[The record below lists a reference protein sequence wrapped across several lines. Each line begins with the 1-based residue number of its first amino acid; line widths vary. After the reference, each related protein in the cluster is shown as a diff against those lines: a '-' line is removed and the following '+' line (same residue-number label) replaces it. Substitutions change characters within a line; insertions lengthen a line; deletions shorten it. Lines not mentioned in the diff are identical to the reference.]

1 MDKGRTDNMTQR
13 LQGKRAIVTGG
24 GAGIGRGV
32 ALKLAEEGAR
42 VGVLDVNL
50 DTAREV
56 ADEIAQ
62 TGGEAFALQVN
73 VADEGQVSQGVR
85 EIEERFGGL
94 DTVIANA
101 GVMLF
106 GRDTVATDLDL
117 QTWQRCIDVNLTGMF
132 LTCKHGLR
140 ALERNGK
147 GSVVITASPTG
158 VYGCAP
164 TFTAYS
170 TSKAGTLGLMRIL
183 AIDYVKKNIRVN
195 AVLPGTTNSPLVA
208 TLMEN
213 PATRAEFLAKI
224 PMGRAADAREIAN
237 VIAFLASEEASFVT
251 GAAWFADGGLSGI

>member
-1 MDKGRTDNMTQR
+1 MNRR
-13 LQGKRAIVTGG
+13 LEGKRAIVTGG

-32 ALKLAEEGAR
+32 SIKLAEEGAS
-42 VGVLDVNL
+42 VGVLDINL
-50 DTAREV
+50 DAARET
-56 ADEIAQ
+56 ADIIAKA
-62 TGGEAFALQVN
+62 GGTALALGVN
-73 VADEGQVSQGVR
+73 VADEKQVAAAVEQV
-85 EIEERFGGL
+85 EQDFGGL
-94 DTVIANA
+94 DTLIPNA

-117 QTWQRCIDVNLTGMF
+117 TIWQQCIDVNLTGMF

-140 ALERNGK
+140 ALERNG
-147 GSVVITASPTG
+147 GGAVVITASPTG
-158 VYGCAP
+158 VLGCAP

-170 TSKAGTLGLMRIL
+170 TSKAGTYGLMRIL

-208 TLMEN
+208 TLMED

-237 VIAFLASEEASFVT
+237 VIAFLASDEASFVT
-251 GAAWFADGGLSGI
+251 GAAWFADGGLSAI

>member
-1 MDKGRTDNMTQR
+1 MTLR
-13 LQGKRAIVTGG
+13 LEGKRAIVTGAG
-24 GAGIGRGV
+24 SGIGRGAAV
-32 ALKLAEEGAR
+32 KLAEEGAS
-42 VGVLDVNL
+42 VAVLDVNL
-50 DTAREV
+50 ETAQET
-56 ADEIAQ
+56 ADLIVKGGGQAIA
-62 TGGEAFALQVN
+62 LRVN
-73 VADEGQVSQGVR
+73 VADETQVADAVGKVVDHY
-85 EIEERFGGL
+85 GGL

-106 GRDTVATDLDL
+106 GRDTVATELDL
-117 QTWQRCIDVNLTGMF
+117 QTWQQCIDVNLTGMF

-170 TSKAGTLGLMRIL
+170 TSKAGTFGLMRIL

-195 AVLPGTTNSPLVA
+195 AVLPGTTNSPLVT

-213 PATRAEFLAKI
+213 PATRAEFLGKV
-224 PMGRAADAREIAN
+224 PMARAADAREIAN
-237 VIAFLASEEASFVT
+237 VIAFLASDEASYVT
-251 GAAWFADGGLSGI
+251 GAAWFADGGLTAI

>member
-1 MDKGRTDNMTQR
+1 MNQR
-13 LQGKRAIVTGG
+13 LRGKKAIVTGG

-32 ALKLAEEGAR
+32 SLKFAEEGAS
-42 VGVLDVNL
+42 VGVLDVNP
-50 DTAREV
+50 DTAHQV
-56 ADEIAQ
+56 ADEISRA
-62 TGGEAFALQVN
+62 GGNALALHVD
-73 VADEGQVSQGVR
+73 VADEAQV
-85 EIEERFGGL
+85 EEAVGKVEEHFNGL

-117 QTWQRCIDVNLTGMF
+117 QTWQQCISVNLTGMF
-132 LTCKHGLR
+132 LTCKYGLR
-140 ALERNGK
+140 ALQRHGS

-183 AIDYVKKNIRVN
+183 AVDYVKKNIRVN

-213 PATRAEFLAKI
+213 PDTRAEFLAKI

-237 VIAFLASEEASFVT
+237 VIAFLASDEASFVT

>member
-1 MDKGRTDNMTQR
+1 MSQR
-13 LQGKRAIVTGG
+13 LLGKKAIITGG

-32 ALKLAEEGAR
+32 ALKFAEEGAS

-50 DTAREV
+50 DTACHV
-56 ADEIAQ
+56 ANEISGA
-62 TGGEAFALQVN
+62 GGDALAIQVN
-73 VADEGQVSQGVR
+73 VADEAQVENAVR
-85 EIEERFGGL
+85 EVEARFGGL

-117 QTWQRCIDVNLTGMF
+117 KTWQQCIDVNLTGMF
-132 LTCKHGLR
+132 LTCKYGLR
-140 ALERNGK
+140 ALQRNGS

-237 VIAFLASEEASFVT
+237 VIAFLASDESSFVT
-251 GAAWFADGGLSGI
+251 GAAWFVDGGLSGI